1 MQNNRTVP
9 EYKVNQRETRK
20 FKDHD
25 ALLIMLSTG
34 KGKKKRII
42 KLTSLRKEMGNLIN
56 QIEIR
61 LINKELFNRVLNHLN
76 IMIETTTKQQ
86 KD

>member
-34 KGKKKRII
+34 KGKKK
-42 KLTSLRKEMGNLIN
+42 KNN
-56 QIEIR
+56 QAYKFKKR
-61 LINKELFNRVLNHLN
+61 NGQSHQSDR
-76 IMIETTTKQQ
+76 
-86 KD
+86 D